1 MFRTYCEEVLVE
13 IAMTTVQKVETASSQ
28 NADPIKK
35 NIDMCYLSNLILFMV
50 ISLQTKYIFT
60 NIICVYNI
68 KHT

>member
-13 IAMTTVQKVETASSQ
+13 IAMTTVQKEETRSSQ

-35 NIDMCYLSNLILFMV
+35 NIDMSYLFNLILFMV

-60 NIICVYNI
+60 NYVYNI
-68 KHT
+68 KPH

>member
-13 IAMTTVQKVETASSQ
+13 IAMTTVQKEETASSQ

-50 ISLQTKYIFT
+50 I
-60 NIICVYNI
+60 
-68 KHT
+68 